1 MKTALFLG
9 AGASAFANQPTTKG
23 LLKSVQER
31 VGAQQGGAGHD
42 YIMRVIKDG
51 TYSDIEK
58 LYDGI
63 EQAIRTAKNPNCGPI
78 IAGIRDHDTA
88 LTHQEIIDKLTE
100 LLSTIRNILL
110 ESLVI
115 RSDYHESIKHMYD
128 KTRSA
133 IKIKGSAE
141 LQVFTTNYDLVMEE
155 YANKAGYEIVN
166 GFKPY
171 GYMSSIWSDVWDP
184 HKERS
189 MHLIKLHGSIN
200 WYSDADGN
208 IVETGSVTQRET
220 DNDIMIAPTEGAKNY
235 GRRPF
240 PTLLKRFEE
249 SMKKVDMLL
258 VIGFSYRDD
267 EITEIIKRR
276 LDEGMLLIS
285 VSPST
290 SKDIAAR
297 ISDAEP
303 QPVDWNNSQFSV
315 LDSKIALCDKKFGP
329 NTIEDV
335 RSTLDAVYM
344 YFLDIKAR
352 ESRTVS

>member
-9 AGASAFANQPTTKG
+9 AGASAFADQPTTKE
-23 LLKSVQER
+23 LLRRVQEH
-31 VGAQQGGAGHD
+31 VSAQQEGAGHD
-42 YIMRVIKDG
+42 YIMRVIEDS

-63 EQAIRTAKNPNCGPI
+63 EQTIRTVKNPNCGPI
-78 IAGIRDHDTA
+78 IAGIMDRDTA
-88 LTHQEIIDKLTE
+88 LTHQEIIVELTA

-110 ESLVI
+110 ESFVI
-115 RSDYHESIKHMYD
+115 RSGHHGSIKQMYD

-133 IKIKGSAE
+133 IEIKGSAE

-171 GYMSSIWSDVWDP
+171 GYMRSIWDDAWDS

-189 MHLIKLHGSIN
+189 MRLIKLHGSIN
-200 WYSDADGN
+200 WYSDVDGN
-208 IVETGSVTQRET
+208 IVETGSVTQRED
-220 DNDIMIAPTEGAKNY
+220 DNDVMIAPTEGAKNY

-240 PTLLKRFEE
+240 PTLLQRFEE
-249 SMKKVDMLL
+249 AMKKVDVLL
-258 VIGFSYRDD
+258 VIGFSYRDA

-276 LDEGMLLIS
+276 LDEGLMLIS

-290 SKDIAAR
+290 LKDIAN
-297 ISDAEP
+297 ICGAEP
-303 QPVDWNNSQFSV
+303 QMVDWNNSQFLV
-315 LDSKIALCDKKFGP
+315 LDSKIAICDKKFGP
-329 NTIEDV
+329 NTIESV
-335 RSTLDAVYM
+335 YSTLNAVYM
-344 YFLDIKAR
+344 YFLNIKAR

>member
-9 AGASAFANQPTTKG
+9 AGASAFADQPTTKE
-23 LLKSVQER
+23 LLKRVQEQ
-31 VGAQQGGAGHD
+31 VGAQQEGAGHD

-63 EQAIRTAKNPNCGPI
+63 EQAIRTAENPNCGPI

-88 LTHQEIIDKLTE
+88 LTHQEIIGELTA

-110 ESLVI
+110 ESFVI
-115 RSDYHESIKHMYD
+115 RSGHHGSIKQMYD

-133 IKIKGSAE
+133 IEIKGSTE

-155 YANKAGYEIVN
+155 YASKAGYEIVN

-171 GYMSSIWSDVWDP
+171 GYMRSIWDDAWDP

-189 MHLIKLHGSIN
+189 MRLIKLHGSIN

-208 IVETGSVTQRET
+208 IVETGSVTRQEE
-220 DNDIMIAPTEGAKNY
+220 DNDIMIEPTEGTKNY

-240 PTLLKRFEE
+240 PTLLQRFEE

-258 VIGFSYRDD
+258 VIGFSYRDA

-276 LDEGMLLIS
+276 LDEGMMLIS
-285 VSPST
+285 VSPSA
-290 SKDIAAR
+290 SKDIVE
-297 ISDAEP
+297 ICGAEP
-303 QPVDWNNSQFSV
+303 QTVDWNNFQFPV
-315 LDSKIALCDKKFGP
+315 LDSKIALCDKKFEP
-329 NTIEDV
+329 NTIENV
-335 RSTLDAVYM
+335 RSTLNAVYM
-344 YFLDIKAR
+344 YFLNIKAR
-352 ESRTVS
+352 ENRTVS